1 MPLARGARFG
11 PYEVAVP
18 IGKGGMGE
26 VYRARD
32 VRLDRDV
39 ALKVLPDSL
48 AADAERLARF
58 QREARTLAS
67 LNHPNIGGIHGIE
80 EANGVSALVLELVEG
95 PTLADRI
102 AQGALPLDEALPIVR
117 QIAEALEAAHEQGII
132 HRDLKPANI
141 KVRADGRVKVID
153 FGLAKPTRS
162 ADARASDLTQSPTI
176 TSPAM
181 ATHAGIILGTAAYM
195 SPEQARGKPLD
206 KRTDVWAFGCVL
218 YEMLTGR
225 RAFKGDEVSDV
236 IASVLAREPDLAEL
250 PAATPA
256 SIRRLIRRCLQKDLN
271 ERLRDIGDAR
281 IEIRDALAKTDQD
294 GSVASPA
301 PAKTRNW
308 ERTALIW
315 TGGVIAAAFAVT
327 LGLSALGTIIGLT
340 RKPPAPPPEVRL
352 EISTPPTPVPG
363 SVAISPDGRTVAYVA
378 TANRQSR
385 LWLRT
390 LQSTDAR
397 PLTGTEGAQNPF
409 WSPDSRSIAFFADN
423 KLKRIDIDGGGTRV
437 LTNVYRGTGGA
448 WNQHGVI
455 MFASLGDPISRISDT
470 GGETAELKGL
480 VQEGSNFTPRF
491 LPDGR
496 HFLYYVRGSQNARGV
511 YVGDLDGTSPSRRLF
526 DADAGAAYTAS
537 GYLLFVRE
545 RTLFAQRFHAG
556 RLELTG
562 TPFRVAEHSTT
573 CTCLGL
579 SVSDNG
585 SIAYRSIA
593 TPPQRQFIW
602 FDRSGKE
609 VGKVADSS
617 MSTPSLSPDGQRVV
631 GYRGNPVDGNV
642 DVWTLDVRRGVFT
655 RMTSDPGDDV
665 APVWSPDGAQIAFS
679 SNRRGTHDIFR
690 IPASA
695 GARET
700 LVLRTDAEKS
710 VSDWSPNGRFLVFDS
725 HDSKR
730 STDIWA
736 VSLDKPGEPFPV
748 AQTSFD
754 EYRAQFSPDGNWV
767 AFQSDESGRDEIY
780 VQPFPGGGNKWPISN
795 TGGAEVRWRRDGK
808 EIFYVGLDGR
818 LMAVPIAFGS
828 SGPVPGNPVAL
839 FEPPLGTTIQ
849 QADFRHQ
856 YTAASDG
863 QRFLVATVS
872 EPPST
877 PITVILNWT
886 PPQ

>member
-1 MPLARGARFG
+1 
-11 PYEVAVP
+11 
-18 IGKGGMGE
+18 MGE

-48 AADAERLARF
+48 ATDADRLARL
-58 QREARTLAS
+58 QREARTLAT

-80 EANGVSALVLELVEG
+80 ESNGVTALVLELVDG

-102 AQGALPLDEALPIVR
+102 AQGSLPIDEALQIAR
-117 QIAEALEAAHEQGII
+117 QIAEALEAAHEQGIV

-141 KVRADGRVKVID
+141 KVRPDGRVKVLD
-153 FGLAKPTRS
+153 FGLAKP
-162 ADARASDLTQSPTI
+162 ARNGESRPSDLTQSPTL

-181 ATHAGIILGTAAYM
+181 ATHVGIILGTAAYM

-225 RAFKGDEVSDV
+225 RAFKGDDVSDV
-236 IASVLAREPDLAEL
+236 IASVLARDPDLAEL
-250 PAATPA
+250 PPATPA

-294 GSVASPA
+294 PPVDLA
-301 PAKTRNW
+301 PQKKTRTW

-315 TGGVIAAAFAVT
+315 TGGVIAAAFALT
-327 LGLSALGTIIGLT
+327 LGLSVAGAIIALTKT
-340 RKPPAPPPEVRL
+340 SPAAPSEMRL

-363 SVAISPDGRTVAYVA
+363 SVAISPDGQTVAFVA
-378 TANRQSR
+378 TVNRQSR

-390 LQSTDAR
+390 LQSSEPR

-423 KLKRIDIDGGGTRV
+423 KLKRIDVDGGATRV

-448 WNQHGVI
+448 WNQDGVI
-455 MFASLGDPISRISDT
+455 LFASLGDPISRISDT
-470 GGETAELKGL
+470 GGDPVEVGGL

-496 HFLYYVRGSQNARGV
+496 HFLYYVRGSEHARGV
-511 YVGDLDGTSPSRRLF
+511 YVGDLDAASPSRRLF
-526 DADAGAAYTAS
+526 DADAGAAYAP

-545 RTLFAQRFHAG
+545 RILFAQAFDAG
-556 RLELTG
+556 RLELQG
-562 TPFRVAEHSTT
+562 TPFRVAEHSTR

-593 TPPQRQFIW
+593 NPPLRQFIW

-609 VGKVADSS
+609 IGKVADSS
-617 MSTPSLSPDGQRVV
+617 MSSPSLSPDGQRVI
-631 GYRGNPVDGNV
+631 GYRGNAVDGNV
-642 DVWTLDVRRGVFT
+642 DIWMLDIKRGVYT

-665 APVWSPDGAQIAFS
+665 SPVWSPDGQHIAFS

-690 IPASA
+690 IPAIA

-700 LVLRTDAEKS
+700 LVLRTSPEKS
-710 VSDWSPNGRFLVFDS
+710 VSDWSSDGRFLVFDS
-725 HDSKR
+725 HDSRR

-736 VSLDKPGEPFPV
+736 ISLDKPGEPFAV
-748 AQTSFD
+748 AETPFD
-754 EYRAQFSPDGNWV
+754 EYRAQFSPDARWV

-780 VQPFPGGGNKWPISN
+780 VQPFPGGGNKWPISTN
-795 TGGAEVRWRRDGK
+795 GGAEVRWRRDGK
-808 EIFYVGLDGR
+808 ELFYVGLDGK
-818 LMAVPIAFGS
+818 LMAVPITFGS
-828 SGPVPGNPVAL
+828 AGPEPGRPAAL

-856 YTAASDG
+856 YMAAADG
-863 QRFLVATVS
+863 RQFLVATS
-872 EPPST
+872 GEPPST
-877 PITVILNWT
+877 PITVILNWK
-886 PPQ
+886 PQQ